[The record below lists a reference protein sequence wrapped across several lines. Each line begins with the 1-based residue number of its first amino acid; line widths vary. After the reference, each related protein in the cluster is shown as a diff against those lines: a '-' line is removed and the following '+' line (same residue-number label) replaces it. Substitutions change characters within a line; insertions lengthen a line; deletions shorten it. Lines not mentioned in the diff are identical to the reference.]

1 MQVEQC
7 QPDFILT
14 TVPLKHQLDIPTLQI
29 TLFVN
34 NEDESKVFQLLNE
47 LDNKLYHNDVVKML
61 KKNLFKRK
69 ILFHVHQTFH
79 DTTEIFKI
87 IYVMN

>member
-1 MQVEQC
+1 MSTR
-7 QPDFILT
+7 FHLT

-61 KKNLFKRK
+61 KNLLKK
-69 ILFHVHQTFH
+69 IYFMFIKHFMIQQKF
-79 DTTEIFKI
+79 
-87 IYVMN
+87 